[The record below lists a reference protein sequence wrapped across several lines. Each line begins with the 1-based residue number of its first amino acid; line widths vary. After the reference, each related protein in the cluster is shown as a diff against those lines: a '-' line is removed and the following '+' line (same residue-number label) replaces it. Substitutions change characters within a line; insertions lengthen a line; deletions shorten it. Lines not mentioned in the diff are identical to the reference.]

1 VELPKEPVKT
11 DELEKELN
19 GIAVHNLKNKQ
30 VNDGVNAKINQVI
43 EINAEIDELE
53 NKISTLKMKVI
64 DLDIDLRDA
73 AKQSKIG
80 VATLSRME
88 NGGVPEIDTF
98 IKACNWL
105 KVSVCEFIKPKK

>member
-1 VELPKEPVKT
+1 MKQQFDKVAFSKALKT
-11 DELEKELN
+11 KR
-19 GIAVHNLKNKQ
+19 
-30 VNDGVNAKINQVI
+30 
-43 EINAEIDELE
+43 
-53 NKISTLKMKVI
+53 VI

-88 NGGVPEIDTF
+88 NGGVPEMDTF